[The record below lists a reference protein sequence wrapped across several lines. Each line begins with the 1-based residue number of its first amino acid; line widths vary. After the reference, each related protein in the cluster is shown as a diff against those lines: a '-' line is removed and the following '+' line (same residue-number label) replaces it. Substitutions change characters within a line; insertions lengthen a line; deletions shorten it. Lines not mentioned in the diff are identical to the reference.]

1 MKNIYALAAVLLL
14 AAVSMSAQTRLQ
26 LNNTAPGGGYGAS
39 FIILPP
45 LTPTTGTVELRFPS
59 TSGTALI
66 EDNSGMSSM
75 TNISLEGKLQL
86 KPNPLGDVTYNYG
99 LNFGADPYGGTGD
112 LSGMRL
118 ISNGADNQILEL
130 FAGNDAGDEIR
141 LTTVSNDGVEIN
153 GFTALHTGNTS
164 DKSLTFDGLTA
175 STSFTSN
182 GTTTLGNNIDDNV
195 TITGALQGQYP
206 LYFEGS
212 TANGFET
219 RLSIADPTA
228 DRTITLPDADGTIMV
243 ANSSGDLSVARD
255 LSVGRNLTV
264 TGTSNFTGAVNVD
277 GGLTI
282 QHNPT
287 NDSATYTLGLR
298 FQNDPYGGGSDLA
311 GLRMYNRN
319 NTEDMIM
326 EFYTNNDGSDK
337 INFSV
342 NNGTYGVTINNYPII
357 TTNNASTLLGGS
369 SWLVG
374 GNTVGSVQRLG
385 SNDNYAIA
393 FETNNTE
400 RMRLDTDGDLGIGT
414 TNPDAPLHVARATS
428 NGTTY
433 VMLMN
438 SAPANNLGSAVQI
451 SFSNDVGA
459 TKTLPNA
466 FIRSENTGGANNA
479 ATLSFGTYDGTA
491 VTTKMSIDP
500 DGVVGVSNKLVVGAT
515 ATTVPM
521 ELRAS
526 GALGVGEN
534 YRNTDAAVFNVRN
547 TGSTT
552 TSNAAVAIST
562 NNSTGGDPILSWD
575 IETVG
580 GWSMGIDNSDD
591 DKLKIIDTWDFD
603 VASGNT
609 LMTLDMTSNSVSM
622 MEMRLLEP
630 SASGTNFTAFKA
642 QAQSGDITYTLPAA
656 DGSSGQVMSTNGSG
670 TLSWAS
676 ALTAS
681 SQSTYTATA
690 ITGLSYSSN
699 NINLSAFT
707 GTYEKIAV
715 PAPAAPSTVTLP
727 AGTDGQV
734 MYVRFAFTAG
744 TGTVTINNDGGTATA
759 MVYDGAG
766 SDVIV
771 AHMLYTTT
779 EKWVVLSA
787 QYFNN

>member
-1 MKNIYALAAVLLL
+1 MLA
-14 AAVSMSAQTRLQ
+14 QNETRLQ
-26 LNNTAPGGGYGAS
+26 LTASNGNTTVLEPATLTGTRSITVPDVSGTFFVVPAS
-39 FIILPP
+39 GSSGTLNQ
-45 LTPTTGTVELRFPS
+45 LTRFGTTGTVLDGSLSDDGAGILSRGGS
-59 TSGTALI
+59 LTLSVTSL
-66 EDNSGMSSM
+66 N
-75 TNISLEGKLQL
+75 LEGKLQL

-282 QHNPT
+282 QHNSA
-287 NDSATYTLGLR
+287 NDSTTYTLGLR

-319 NTEDMIM
+319 NTEDMVM
-326 EFYTNNDGSDK
+326 EFYTNNDGNDK

-374 GNTVGSVQRLG
+374 GNTVGSDQRLG

-400 RMRLDTDGDLGIGT
+400 RMRIG
-414 TNPDAPLHVARATS
+414 S
-428 NGTTY
+428 
-433 VMLMN
+433 
-438 SAPANNLGSAVQI
+438 
-451 SFSNDVGA
+451 
-459 TKTLPNA
+459 
-466 FIRSENTGGANNA
+466 
-479 ATLSFGTYDGTA
+479 
-491 VTTKMSIDP
+491 

-515 ATTVPM
+515 ATNVPM
-521 ELRAS
+521 ELVAN
-526 GALGVGEN
+526 GELGGGEN

-547 TGSTT
+547 SGSTA

-562 NNSTGGDPILSWD
+562 TNSTGGDPILSWD
-575 IETVG
+575 IQYVA

-630 SASGTNFTAFKA
+630 SVSGTNFTAFKA

-699 NINLSAFT
+699 NINLAAFT
-707 GTYEKIAV
+707 GTYETVTV
-715 PAPAAPSTVTLP
+715 PAPGAASTVTLP

-734 MYVRFAFTAG
+734 MYVRFAFTAN